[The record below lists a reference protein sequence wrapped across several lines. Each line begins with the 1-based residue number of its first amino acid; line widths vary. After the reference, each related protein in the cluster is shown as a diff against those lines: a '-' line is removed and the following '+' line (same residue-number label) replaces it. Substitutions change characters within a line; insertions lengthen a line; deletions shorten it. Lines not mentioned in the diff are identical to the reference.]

1 MRKNILSTILFTLV
15 PVLAFANTAIVCD
28 NIENDG
34 TGSVYAVH
42 TYSLSAENLPEIDN
56 YNWTFKL
63 KDTSGN
69 YVEIET
75 SSQPKFTTKPVDNTD
90 NYAHTATG
98 DLSGLVECRY
108 TINGEPQSAPSL
120 NISLSAE
127 PYISAITDINR
138 VWDEKDPD
146 YFYLTFNVH
155 YYGANRLDIFVEEEF
170 SSVRRLIGVNESL
183 LAHVKTGLINS
194 LYYAWVDI
202 LVQNKYGSAQETI
215 ELEPYNS
222 SGISNSTVS
231 ENVYDD
237 NTIYDINGS
246 FIKKAANPYLLKDL
260 KKGLYIVQTNKDGK
274 PVKREKLLI
283 K

>member
-34 TGSVYAVH
+34 TGSVYANH

-75 SSQPKFTTKPVDNTD
+75 SSQPKFTTKPVENTD

-98 DLSGLVECRY
+98 DISGLVECRY
-108 TINGEPQSAPSL
+108 TINGKPQTAPSL
-120 NISLSAE
+120 NISLSAK

-138 VWDEKDPD
+138 VWDKNDPD
-146 YFYLTFNVH
+146 LFT
-155 YYGANRLDIFVEEEF
+155 
-170 SSVRRLIGVNESL
+170 
-183 LAHVKTGLINS
+183 
-194 LYYAWVDI
+194 
-202 LVQNKYGSAQETI
+202 
-215 ELEPYNS
+215 
-222 SGISNSTVS
+222 
-231 ENVYDD
+231 
-237 NTIYDINGS
+237 
-246 FIKKAANPYLLKDL
+246 
-260 KKGLYIVQTNKDGK
+260 
-274 PVKREKLLI
+274 
-283 K
+283 